1 MSKTLDVVNAFPS
14 MPDEAV
20 VSAEVVA
27 LLSGLS
33 GRTVRR
39 HPKLP
44 RRYIS
49 HDRYGYSVAD
59 VRKLLSGEAV
69 PESERRIRSQ
79 PRRNT
84 PEAPGVSQ

>member
-1 MSKTLDVVNAFPS
+1 

-39 HPKLP
+39 HPALP

-49 HDRYGYSVAD
+49 QDRYGFQVRD

-69 PESERRIRSQ
+69 PPSKRKIRNQ
-79 PRRNT
+79 PKQSGTFIPVGDAAMALVEKIGPNK
-84 PEAPGVSQ
+84 